1 MSDAIKNEHLIYHI
15 AARRAAALYSAQA
28 WFLLKAMIIH

>member
-15 AARRAAALYSAQA
+15 AARRAALQRYIV
-28 WFLLKAMIIH
+28 LKLGSFSKP